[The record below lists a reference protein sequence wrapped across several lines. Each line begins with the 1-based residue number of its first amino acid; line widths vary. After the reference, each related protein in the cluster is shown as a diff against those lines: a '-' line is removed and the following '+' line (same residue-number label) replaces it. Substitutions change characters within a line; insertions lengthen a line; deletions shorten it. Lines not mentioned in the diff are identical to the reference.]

1 MLESGRRLWVGIDV
15 NDNEEADWT
24 EDEGDCEFGVCLVV
38 RLYLVKVVSV
48 KVVKTVVTG
57 DSVQVWLLDDL
68 SVVALVVSIFELVR
82 IAEL

>member
-1 MLESGRRLWVGIDV
+1 M
-15 NDNEEADWT
+15 
-24 EDEGDCEFGVCLVV
+24 
-38 RLYLVKVVSV
+38 KVVSV